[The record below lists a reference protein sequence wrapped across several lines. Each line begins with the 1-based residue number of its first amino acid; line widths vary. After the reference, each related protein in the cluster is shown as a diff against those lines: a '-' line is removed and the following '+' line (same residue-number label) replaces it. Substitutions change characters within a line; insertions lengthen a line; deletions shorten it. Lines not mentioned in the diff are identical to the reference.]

1 MVDWPR
7 TLATRG
13 AQPLHRSHLRF
24 RAEETGAAALHCFV
38 LDCSASMV
46 THGQLARAK
55 GLVAA
60 WLQAAYQ
67 RRDDVALLCFAGG
80 RLDWRLKPG
89 RARAWTDRE
98 VMPIAG
104 GGGTSLMQGLAEA
117 DAVLAQAARRQPG
130 QSRCLWLLTDG
141 RSPQQPPR
149 PRAAHHVG
157 VVDFESSR
165 VKLGRNAVL
174 ATRWGAVYL
183 QA

>member
-1 MVDWPR
+1 MFDWPH
-7 TLATRG
+7 TLAARG
-13 AQPLHRSHLRF
+13 AERLGRTHLRF
-24 RAEETGAAALHCFV
+24 RAEEARAATLHCFV
-38 LDCSASMV
+38 LDCSTSMV
-46 THGQLARAK
+46 TNGQLARAK
-55 GLVAA
+55 GLLAA

-89 RARAWTDRE
+89 RARAWNERG
-98 VMPIAG
+98 VLPIAG
-104 GGGTSLMQGLAEA
+104 GGGTSLTEGLAEA
-117 DAVLAQAARRQPG
+117 DAMLAQAARRQPA

-174 ATRWGAVYL
+174 AARWGGVYL